1 MELDPKIDDLFIDRL
16 KIVLIEL
23 LEGRT
28 RVCRKILSGLVNSGE
43 MPIEFIYSWFSVK
56 VI

>member
-1 MELDPKIDDLFIDRL
+1 M
-16 KIVLIEL
+16 VLIEL

-28 RVCRKILSGLVNSGE
+28 RVCRKILSGLVNRGE
-43 MPIEFIYSWFSVK
+43 MPIEFTYSWFSMK